1 MNSRESICNEIDW
14 ATARRLNSETYPEAA
29 KKAQRNPSESPTQI
43 SEYLHRF
50 IQEKKKRNLIDFDDI
65 LEYAI
70 RYLVDDPNYAATR
83 HWKYQYIF
91 VDEFQDVNPL
101 QFALLRAWLGVDSSI
116 CVVGD
121 PDQAIYS
128 WNGADARYL
137 QSFNDYFPGAKT
149 VVLGDNFRSTPQI
162 IAAASAVLG
171 TTPSLETTRPDGPF
185 PSIHAAKDCKAEAL
199 NIAERINESRTHTR
213 DWSDQ
218 AVLVRTHAQIATLT
232 ETFIQTGIPFTVST
246 RKSFSAETQS
256 ATSISSD
263 DAVTITTFHASKGL
277 EWPVVH
283 VAGLEDGF
291 VPITYATSSH
301 ALDEERR
308 LLYVAMTRAQDQI
321 HCSWAR
327 ERLFGK
333 RKVARQ
339 PSQFLKEISYLLEKV
354 DNRLEEENSH
364 NPNGASIPEQ
374 IHLLRER
381 IFPKRPSRD
390 PDENIRFNLEQWR
403 EQRALAAGVSP
414 QNVISDEALEEL
426 IRHQP
431 KTREHLNA
439 IPYLNHFKADR
450 YGDEIIKILSDEISE

>member
-439 IPYLNHFKADR
+439 IPDLNHFKADR

>member
-1 MNSRESICNEIDW
+1 MESRESLCNEIDW
-14 ATARRLNSETYPEAA
+14 ATARRLNPETYPEAA
-29 KKAQRNPSESPTQI
+29 KKAQRNLSESSTQV
-43 SEYLHRF
+43 SEYLHLF

-83 HWKYQYIF
+83 HWKYRYIF

-137 QSFNDYFPGAKT
+137 QNFNDYFPNAKT
-149 VVLGDNFRSTPQI
+149 VVLDDNFRSTPQI

-171 TTPSLETTRPDGPF
+171 VTSSLETTRPDGPF
-185 PSIHAAKDCKAEAL
+185 PSVHAAKDCKAEAR
-199 NIAERINESRTHTR
+199 NISEKINESRTYAR
-213 DWSDQ
+213 NWSDQ

-232 ETFIQTGIPFTVST
+232 ETFVQTGIPFTVST
-246 RKSFSAETQS
+246 RKSSSAETQP
-256 ATSISSD
+256 ATSVSSD
-263 DAVTITTFHASKGL
+263 NAVTITTFHASKGL

-333 RKVARQ
+333 RKVIRQ
-339 PSQFLKEISYLLEKV
+339 PSQFLKDISHLLEKG
-354 DNRLEEENSH
+354 DNRLEKGISQNL
-364 NPNGASIPEQ
+364 NGASIREQ
-374 IHLLRER
+374 IHSLRER
-381 IFPKRPSRD
+381 VFPKKPFRD
-390 PDENIRFNLEQWR
+390 PNESIRSNLEQWR
-403 EQRALAAGVSP
+403 EQMALAAGVSP
-414 QNVISDEALEEL
+414 QDVISDEALEEL
-426 IRHQP
+426 ITHQP
-431 KTREHLNA
+431 KTREQLNVVLH
-439 IPYLNHFKADR
+439 LNHFKADR
-450 YGDEIIKILSDEISE
+450 YGDQIIKILSDEISG

>member
-1 MNSRESICNEIDW
+1 MESRESICTEIDW
-14 ATARRLNSETYPEAA
+14 ATARRLNPETYPEAA
-29 KKAQRNPSESPTQI
+29 KKAQRNPSESSTQV
-43 SEYLHRF
+43 SEYLHLF

-70 RYLVDDPNYAATR
+70 RYLADDSNYAATR
-83 HWKYQYIF
+83 HWKYRYIF

-137 QSFNDYFPGAKT
+137 QNFNDYFPNAKT
-149 VVLGDNFRSTPQI
+149 VVLDDNFRSTPQI

-171 TTPSLETTRPDGPF
+171 VGSSLATTRPDGPF
-185 PSIHAAKDCKAEAL
+185 PSVRAATDCKAEAR
-199 NIAERINESRTHTR
+199 NISEKINESRTYAR
-213 DWSDQ
+213 NWSDQ

-232 ETFIQTGIPFTVST
+232 ETFVETGIPFTVST
-246 RKSFSAETQS
+246 RKSASTETQA
-256 ATSISSD
+256 ATAVPSD
-263 DAVTITTFHASKGL
+263 NAVAITTFHASKGL

-291 VPITYATSSH
+291 VPSAYATSSH

-333 RKVARQ
+333 RKVTRQ
-339 PSQFLKEISYLLEKV
+339 PSQFLKDMSHLLEKGISK
-354 DNRLEEENSH
+354 DS
-364 NPNGASIPEQ
+364 NGASIREE
-374 IHLLRER
+374 IHSLRER
-381 IFPKRPSRD
+381 VFPKRPFRD
-390 PDENIRFNLEQWR
+390 PDESIRFNLERWR
-403 EQRALAAGVSP
+403 GQMALAAGVGP
-414 QNVISDEALEEL
+414 QDVISDEALEEL
-426 IRHQP
+426 ITHQP
-431 KTREHLNA
+431 KTREQLNVVRH
-439 IPYLNHFKADR
+439 LNHFKADR
-450 YGDEIIKILSDEISE
+450 YGDELIKILSDEISE